1 MQVSGP
7 ERPAY
12 RKGPIMQIVF
22 RVAYSLAVA
31 ILFILF
37 VIFGTRTFYSEPDYP
52 TYPPMSAPFPSTKNI
67 YCDSSEC
74 YIDGLLI
81 TSEVE
86 GTLSESEKTFLR
98 QQREFQQR
106 QRDFEDEQRDYYRNV
121 FIIAAALGIAA
132 IAAGL
137 YLFRRVEAM
146 PLGLLL
152 GGLGAVIYGWVES
165 AQGPD
170 DASNATLFAVA
181 TAGLVVVLAGGYW
194 FLNSREPD
202 VPPG

>member
-1 MQVSGP
+1 
-7 ERPAY
+7 
-12 RKGPIMQIVF
+12 MQIVF

-31 ILFILF
+31 ILFVLF

-52 TYPPMSAPFPSTKNI
+52 IYPSAFAPPTKNI
-67 YCDSSEC
+67 YCDTSEC

-81 TSEVE
+81 TSDVE
-86 GTLSESEKTFLR
+86 GRLSESEKTYLQ

-106 QRDFEDEQRDYYRNV
+106 QRDFEDDQRDYYRNV

-170 DASNATLFAVA
+170 DASNGTLFAVA
-181 TAGLVVVLAGGYW
+181 AVGLIVVLAGGYW
-194 FLNSREPD
+194 FLGSRETD